1 MANQDQK
8 KSNLRNRGIITLKD
22 WCSTN
27 GYPGVTRE
35 CIVSAMASDDPKLRE
50 MAKNADAIEKV
61 KSTKTYGR
69 K

>member
-1 MANQDQK
+1 
-8 KSNLRNRGIITLKD
+8 LKD